1 MFTDLT
7 EEQRSR
13 LIRLA
18 EMAGITEEEAIENLI
33 KHKKKQ
39 FNTKP
44 KIEQELSKHNIN
56 LQLRVKEW
64 LQALHESIDSY
75 DLTIMEHFF
84 KKYPDKATLKN
95 ISASKEF
102 LVYKHGAWLNHFKKL
117 IDKLLPDII
126 DRELFQKIYDDLYRT
141 VSAEIVAMFDRR
153 YDVNSMS
160 SFLLALV
167 LEVYPNVT
175 ITLNW
180 VHNLKEVVTQLQCD
194 MSEKESHWFFKMY
207 YRYLKS
213 SKDFCYI
220 TNIRSVLDNECLN
233 TYSIYTDEDLESAVV
248 DKLICIIDKY

>member
-13 LIRLA
+13 LADYAKITG
-18 EMAGITEEEAIENLI
+18 MTEEEAIQKLI
-33 KHKKKQ
+33 SYKKRQ
-39 FNTKP
+39 FNTRD
-44 KIEQELSKHNIN
+44 KIEQELSKHNID

-84 KKYPDKATLKN
+84 KKYPDKSMLKN
-95 ISASKEF
+95 VSASKEF
-102 LVYKHGAWLNHFKKL
+102 LVYKHGAWLNHFKKF
-117 IDKLLPDII
+117 IDKLLPGNI
-126 DRELFQKIYDDLYRT
+126 DRELFQKIYDDLYKT